1 MFVPPYREHF
11 PGAVLAISHRK
22 NLNLKFTTMRLSILK
37 DRNEKRNGRLHPS
50 TRRPSENNQSRTE
63 HRDNGSRLA

>member
-1 MFVPPYREHF
+1 
-11 PGAVLAISHRK
+11 
-22 NLNLKFTTMRLSILK
+22 MRLSILK

-63 HRDNGSRLA
+63 HRDNDSRLA